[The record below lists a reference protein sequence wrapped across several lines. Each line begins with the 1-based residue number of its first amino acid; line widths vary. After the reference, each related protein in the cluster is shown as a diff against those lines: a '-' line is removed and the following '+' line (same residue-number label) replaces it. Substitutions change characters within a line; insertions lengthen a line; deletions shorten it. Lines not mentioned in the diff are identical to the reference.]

1 MTGAGLVTT
10 AKNRVTIGLA
20 ALGVLA
26 ACAQNEVILPGAR
39 EPIRAEETL
48 APAAA
53 TAAPLALP
61 AATRNASW
69 LQGHGTPATRTT
81 HPAFGT
87 ALRSLWSAPIGQ
99 GDSRRLR
106 ITADPVVAGGRIFT
120 LDSEALVTATS
131 TAGQTLWQSNL
142 APARD
147 GAGQASGGGLAVGGG
162 RLYVTSGY
170 GTVTALDPAT
180 GAEIWSQ
187 KLQATG
193 SAAPSYDGE
202 IVYLVAGD
210 RTAWA
215 LEADTGRIRW
225 QIDGLEDINNVHG
238 GPAPAI
244 TDQFVIFGYGS
255 GEVQGAFKKGGLRM
269 WNATLAGSRDGF
281 AINRIDDITGDPVVV
296 GDTVYVS
303 NHSGR
308 LVALNAVS
316 GARQWTVRD
325 AAVQPVWAA
334 GNAVF
339 FISDRNALK
348 RVNAADGAEVWSVQ
362 LPGYTAQKPRKRDEI
377 YGNYGPV
384 LAGGRLYV
392 AGGDGLLRAFDP
404 ASGALLQTA
413 EIPGGATANPVVV
426 DGVMYIVTKNGQLQA
441 LGG

>member
-1 MTGAGLVTT
+1 MGAV
-10 AKNRVTIGLA
+10 
-20 ALGVLA
+20 ALCIVA
-26 ACAQNEVILPGAR
+26 ACSQNEVILPGKR
-39 EPIRAEETL
+39 EAIRADDATL
-48 APAAA
+48 APEAAA
-53 TAAPLALP
+53 ADALALP
-61 AATRNASW
+61 AVRRNANW
-69 LQGHGTPATRTT
+69 LQGHGTPATRTD
-81 HPAFGT
+81 HPALGT
-87 ALRSLWSAPIGQ
+87 ALRTLWTAPIGQ
-99 GDSRRLR
+99 GDSRKLR

-131 TAGQTLWQSNL
+131 TAGQTLWQSSL

-147 GAGQASGGGLAVGGG
+147 GAGQGSGGGLAFGGG

-193 SAAPSYDGE
+193 TAAPSYDGE

-225 QIDGLEDINNVHG
+225 QIDGLDDVNNVHG

-244 TDQFVIFGYGS
+244 TDQFAIFGYGS
-255 GEVQGAFKKGGLRM
+255 GHVQGVFKKGGLQM
-269 WNATLAGSRDGF
+269 WNATLAGNRGGF

-296 GDTVYVS
+296 GNTVYVA
-303 NHSGR
+303 NHTGR
-308 LVALNAVS
+308 LVALNATS
-316 GARQWTVRD
+316 GARLWTVRD
-325 AAVQPVWAA
+325 AALQPVWVT
-334 GNAVF
+334 GGAVF
-339 FISDRNALK
+339 FVSDRNELK
-348 RVNAADGAEVWSVQ
+348 RVNTSDGAEVWSVE
-362 LPGYTAQKPRKRDEI
+362 LPGYTSQKPRRLDRI
-377 YGNYGPV
+377 HGNHGPV

-392 AGGDGLLRAFDP
+392 AGGDGTLRAFDP
-404 ASGALLQTA
+404 SSGQLLNTA
-413 EIPGGATANPVVV
+413 PIPSGATANPVVA

>member
-1 MTGAGLVTT
+1 M
-10 AKNRVTIGLA
+10 
-20 ALGVLA
+20 LGVTALCLVA
-26 ACAQNEVILPGAR
+26 ACSQNEVILPGKR
-39 EPIRAEETL
+39 EPIRAEEATL
-48 APAAA
+48 APEAAA
-53 TAAPLALP
+53 ADRLTLP
-61 AATRNASW
+61 AARRNANW
-69 LQGHGTPATRTT
+69 LQGHGTPATRTD

-87 ALRSLWSAPIGQ
+87 ALSTLWTASIGQ
-99 GDSRRLR
+99 GETRRLR
-106 ITADPVVAGGRIFT
+106 ITADPVVADGRIFT
-120 LDSEALVTATS
+120 LDAEAQVTATS
-131 TAGQTLWQSNL
+131 TAGATLWSRNL

-147 GAGQASGGGLAVGGG
+147 GAGQGSGGGLAMGGG

-187 KLQATG
+187 KLQASGT
-193 SAAPSYDGE
+193 AAPSYDGE

-269 WNATLAGSRDGF
+269 WNATLAGSRNGF
-281 AINRIDDITGDPVVV
+281 AINRVDDITGDPVVV
-296 GDTVYVS
+296 GDTVYVA

-316 GARQWTVRD
+316 GSRKWTVRD
-325 AAVQPVWAA
+325 AALQPAWVA
-334 GNAVF
+334 GGAVF
-339 FISDRNALK
+339 FISDRNELK
-348 RVNAADGAEVWSVQ
+348 RVNASNGGEVWSVE
-362 LPGYTAQKPRKRDEI
+362 LPGYTTQRPRKREAI
-377 YGNYGPV
+377 YGSYGPI

-392 AGGDGLLRAFDP
+392 AGGDGQLRAFDP
-404 ASGALLQTA
+404 ETGQLLKTA
-413 EIPGGATANPVVV
+413 PIPGGATSNPVVAN
-426 DGVMYIVTKNGQLQA
+426 GVMYIVTKKGQLQA
-441 LGG
+441 IGG